1 MYNSIYEQRRRIEE
15 DFHIELVIPQ
25 EEYEVIYGKT
35 LDESTAKNLVDRYLQ
50 YRDDDG
56 DPKNISFYKD
66 EANRRVEIEAD
77 LTYLGN
83 KHKDYE
89 SV

>member
-1 MYNSIYEQRRRIEE
+1 MYNSIFEQRRRIEE
-15 DFHIELVIPQ
+15 GFHMELVIPQ
-25 EEYEVIYGKT
+25 EDYEVIYGKT
-35 LDESTAKNLVDRYLQ
+35 LDESTVKNLVDRYLQ

-56 DPKNISFYKD
+56 DPKNISFHKD
-66 EANRRVEIEAD
+66 EVSKLIEIEAD

-89 SV
+89 